1 MAKTT
6 NHPPYE
12 IDPWKADTTEPPSGL
27 TFNPEIVE
35 TAGKPKQAP
44 VPAEPT
50 EGQLKIEESI
60 SRVDRFDNEMNALR
74 EQQEKVLAEVQ
85 ENIDETNEKIKQL
98 NDLEEQIK
106 KQVGEYTEETDN
118 YLRQSELLRGELQES
133 KAKMEKAVNDA
144 SSAITAAENAQKA
157 LKAYQDGEAK
167 RFREAIN
174 QAQVGVAK
182 AADVNKQIES
192 LRNSLGGEIDKQI
205 SGNDTIAKIK
215 SDNEALNSKMK
226 DALDKSEQGA
236 NDAAK
241 AIAKAQEGM
250 DKAEE
255 VSQQLSGLKDSLGGE
270 IDKQIAVNK
279 AIKEIQSDNKAL
291 GSKLDDAL
299 KRSKQGVDDAAKAI
313 EAIENN
319 VEIGASLIT
328 VIPGTT
334 RPYWTK
340 DLSVGKEGTK
350 DEYFYSDSFEV
361 GIDGPL
367 VKINPKLEYRLY
379 LEVYGYDGESKI
391 TITFVDKDGKD
402 VSTRVISYEEK
413 NGKKER
419 VVKAG
424 FTQFPLYD
432 EILTPTWKSIDY
444 AIEFLGGVEFVKL
457 GRIRFNAY
465 SEEKK
470 KQCIRNFRIE
480 PLIPTQADVDR
491 AQNEAIG
498 ANTKAIEANTKA
510 VKAQDD
516 INKANKEFQSLQ
528 KEFNTSQTKLNK
540 TYDAM
545 WDAQG
550 KRNLLQ
556 EGIDSAQTKA
566 AEANS
571 KAIKANSLA
580 LEQQEA
586 INKANAEFQGLQKEF
601 NTSQTKLNK
610 TYNAMWDAQ
619 GKRNLLQEGIDAA
632 QIKAIKSLSKMDAG
646 TSLLAYYEP
655 SDEEVQKGS
664 ARYDLPEWGE
674 YLTDKRYESADGYPG
689 LPPGEDFA
697 YGVSSDTGT
706 KSRYL
711 SFRPIIPET
720 TYTLSFWA
728 KGSGDLVIYM
738 YGDGQRSYPITSVRQ
753 LKVNQDTLEEERDKD
768 GKRVYDPDKNGNRL
782 SNKGSQWLL
791 GGFTFPEEW
800 TYFSYEV
807 TFLASTRNVRFS
819 TFYWNW
825 KNKSSKGQYIS
836 GMTFTPDIPS
846 QAQIDQSQTEA
857 IKANTLAL
865 ENQKAINDKQDG
877 IAAAH
882 TKAIDSNRKAIRALA
897 KIDLGGSLLAYMP
910 LTDAEI
916 QKGITREYTPAWAAN
931 AANVLDGSK
940 MSDTD
945 SARGYVFLGASDGK
959 AKGEE
964 VYAQVSPGT
973 QYLFEIDIFSPVNTT
988 VIFRL
993 KCSNPKITTPINKF
1007 MSLKKD
1013 EYGGYKVVNTRTNY
1027 RSIVISSSDTYENG
1041 YRYLVE
1047 FKEGVEDIYV
1057 EEVSWSNSTSITV
1070 KSLSFAPYTPS
1081 QAAIDARQDKALKG
1095 LKLAQQLQTQMTEKN
1110 AEFTKEIY
1118 KTSTGIFHLS
1128 RDQAAGSISHKAGFV
1143 MPSYETTFRIYAR
1156 TDFSGNFVVLVNYAT
1171 GLGDGLRSYLV
1182 QESQLTLAKYPNDNV
1197 SSSIVKR
1204 AIFQGENYYKY
1215 YNLEIPSG
1223 DVESIIVFIDH
1234 VDWKAA

>member
-35 TAGKPKQAP
+35 TADKPKQAP

-50 EGQLKIEESI
+50 EGQLKIEEAI
-60 SRVDRFDNEMNALR
+60 SRQDQFHNDMAALKK
-74 EQQEKVLAEVQ
+74 EQEAILEQVQ
-85 ENIDETNEKIKQL
+85 ESIDETNEKIKQL
-98 NDLEEQIK
+98 NNLEEQIK
-106 KQVGEYTEETDN
+106 KQVGEYTEETDEK
-118 YLRQSELLRGELQES
+118 LRQAELLRGELQES

-144 SSAITAAENAQKA
+144 SSAITAAEKAQKA
-157 LKAYQDGEAK
+157 LDAYKNGESQRIKDAIVKAQE
-167 RFREAIN
+167 
-174 QAQVGVAK
+174 GVAK
-182 AADVNKQIES
+182 AAEVNKQIS
-192 LRNSLGGEIDKQI
+192 DLKNSLGGEINKQI
-205 SGNDTIAKIK
+205 SSNDTIAKIK
-215 SDNEALNSKMK
+215 ADNQA
-226 DALDKSEQGA
+226 
-236 NDAAK
+236 
-241 AIAKAQEGM
+241 
-250 DKAEE
+250 
-255 VSQQLSGLKDSLGGE
+255 LSG
-270 IDKQIAVNK
+270 
-279 AIKEIQSDNKAL
+279 
-291 GSKLDDAL
+291 KLDDAL
-299 KRSKQGVDDAAKAI
+299 KTSKQGVDDAAKAI
-313 EAIENN
+313 KAIENN

-328 VIPGTT
+328 VMPGTT

-340 DLSVGKEGTK
+340 DLSVGEEGTK

-379 LEVYGYDGESKI
+379 LETYGYDGESKI

-402 VSTRVISYEEK
+402 VSIRVISYEEK

-465 SEEKK
+465 SKEKK

-491 AQNEAIG
+491 AQN
-498 ANTKAIEANTKA
+498 KAIEANSLALEQQK
-510 VKAQDD
+510 D
-516 INKANKEFQSLQ
+516 INKQNKEFQNLQ
-528 KEFNTSQTKLNK
+528 KDFNTSQTKLNK

-566 AEANS
+566 
-571 KAIKANSLA
+571 
-580 LEQQEA
+580 
-586 INKANAEFQGLQKEF
+586 
-601 NTSQTKLNK
+601 
-610 TYNAMWDAQ
+610 
-619 GKRNLLQEGIDAA
+619 
-632 QIKAIKSLSKMDAG
+632 IKSLSKLDAG
-646 TSLLAYYEP
+646 TSLIGYYEP
-655 SDEEVQKGS
+655 TDEEVQKGN

-674 YLTDKRYESADGYPG
+674 YLADKRYESSDGYPG

-697 YGVSSDTGT
+697 YGVSSSTGT
-706 KSRYL
+706 KNRFLPY
-711 SFRPIIPET
+711 RPVIPET

-728 KGSGDLVIYM
+728 KGSGNIVVYM
-738 YGDGQRSYPITSVRQ
+738 YGDGQRSYPVTTVRQ
-753 LKVNQDTLEEERDKD
+753 LKVNQETLAEERDKD
-768 GKRVYDPDKNGNRL
+768 GKRIYEPNGNGNRI
-782 SNKGSQWLL
+782 SSKGTQWLL
-791 GGFTFPEEW
+791 SGFVFPEEW

-807 TFLASTRNVRFS
+807 TFLASTRNVRLS
-819 TFYWNW
+819 HFYWNW
-825 KNKSSKGQYIS
+825 NIKSSKGQYFS

-846 QAQIDQSQTEA
+846 QAQIDQSQNEA

-865 ENQKAINDKQDG
+865 ENQKAINDKQSG

-916 QKGITREYTPAWAAN
+916 QKGITREYVPAWAAN
-931 AANVLDGSK
+931 AANVLDGNKLSG
-940 MSDTD
+940 TD
-945 SARGYVFLGASDGK
+945 SARGYVFLGASGGS

-973 QYLFEIDIFSPVNTT
+973 QYLFEIDIFSPVNTS
-988 VIFRL
+988 VGFRL
-993 KCSNPKITTPINKF
+993 NCSNSKIDRPVKKF
-1007 MSLKKD
+1007 MWLEKD
-1013 EYGGYKVVNTRTNY
+1013 KYGGYKVTRSTLNN
-1027 RSIVISSSDTYENG
+1027 RTLTISSSDTYQNG

-1057 EEVSWSNSTSITV
+1057 EQVTWTNSTSITV
-1070 KSLSFAPYTPS
+1070 KSISFAPYTPS
-1081 QAAIDARQDKALKG
+1081 QAAIDARQEETLERLK
-1095 LKLAQQLQTQMTEKN
+1095 KFDTEQVKVN
-1110 AEFTKEIY
+1110 DRIDDAIAMIHRT
-1118 KTSTGIFHLS
+1118 
-1128 RDQAAGSISHKAGFV
+1128 AAGV
-1143 MPSYETTFRIYAR
+1143 MFMPRETIRASNPHGVAAKMPYRDRYLELYSNTSFK
-1156 TDFSGNFVVLVNYAT
+1156 GNVTIVVNYSNGNTQVLNEEFNRDYTTESAANYHSNVKAISDKHNRVKFKKVQLP
-1171 GLGDGLRSYLV
+1171 LGDVNNIYLLMDPTEWSYV
-1182 QESQLTLAKYPNDNV
+1182 
-1197 SSSIVKR
+1197 
-1204 AIFQGENYYKY
+1204 
-1215 YNLEIPSG
+1215 
-1223 DVESIIVFIDH
+1223 
-1234 VDWKAA
+1234 

>member
-12 IDPWKADTTEPPSGL
+12 IDPWKADTAEPPSGL

-44 VPAEPT
+44 APPEPT

-60 SRVDRFDNEMNALR
+60 SRVDRFDNEMNALK
-74 EQQEKVLAEVQ
+74 EQQEKVLAEV
-85 ENIDETNEKIKQL
+85 EKNINEADEKIKQL
-98 NDLEEQIK
+98 NELEEQIK
-106 KQVGEYTEETDN
+106 QKVEEYTDETDG
-118 YLRQSELLRGELQES
+118 YLRQSELLRGELKES
-133 KAKMEKAVNDA
+133 KAKMEKAANDA
-144 SSAITAAENAQKA
+144 SSAIAAAEKAQKA
-157 LKAYQDGEAK
+157 LKDYQAGEAK
-167 RFREAIN
+167 RFQEAIN

-192 LRNSLGGEIDKQI
+192 LKNSLGGEIDKQI
-205 SGNDTIAKIK
+205 STNETIKK
-215 SDNEALNSKMK
+215 
-226 DALDKSEQGA
+226 
-236 NDAAK
+236 
-241 AIAKAQEGM
+241 
-250 DKAEE
+250 
-255 VSQQLSGLKDSLGGE
+255 
-270 IDKQIAVNK
+270 
-279 AIKEIQSDNKAL
+279 IQSDNKGL
-291 GSKLDDAL
+291 SSKLDDAL
-299 KRSKQGVDDAAKAI
+299 KKSKQGVDDAAKAI
-313 EAIENN
+313 KAIENN

-328 VIPGTT
+328 VMPGTT

-340 DLSVGKEGTK
+340 DLSVGEEGAK
-350 DEYFYSDSFEV
+350 NEYFYSDSFEV

-379 LEVYGYDGESKI
+379 LETFGYDGESKI
-391 TITFVDKDGKD
+391 TIAFVDKDGNN
-402 VSTRVISYEEK
+402 VSVRVSSYEEK
-413 NGKKER
+413 NGKKEK

-424 FTQFPLYD
+424 YTQFPLYT
-432 EILTPTWKSIDY
+432 EVLTPTWKSFDY
-444 AIEFLGGVEFVKL
+444 VIEFLGEVEFVKL
-457 GRIRFNAY
+457 GQIRFNAY
-465 SEEKK
+465 SKEKK
-470 KQCIRNFRIE
+470 KQCIKNFRIE

-491 AQNEAIG
+491 AQNQAI
-498 ANTKAIEANTKA
+498 
-510 VKAQDD
+510 
-516 INKANKEFQSLQ
+516 
-528 KEFNTSQTKLNK
+528 
-540 TYDAM
+540 
-545 WDAQG
+545 
-550 KRNLLQ
+550 
-556 EGIDSAQTKA
+556 
-566 AEANS
+566 EANS
-571 KAIKANSLA
+571 KAIEANSTA
-580 LEQQEA
+580 LKQQEA
-586 INKANAEFQGLQKEF
+586 VNKLNSDFRE
-601 NTSQTKLNK
+601 SQTKLNK

-619 GKRNLLQEGIDAA
+619 GKRNLLQEGID
-632 QIKAIKSLSKMDAG
+632 KSQNEAVIASARA
-646 TSLLAYYEP
+646 SLTPELGNSLVPYATP
-655 SDEEVQKGS
+655 SDQDILDGKAVWNMPHY
-664 ARYDLPEWGE
+664 ALPGRAGW
-674 YLTDKRYESADGYPG
+674 T
-689 LPPGEDFA
+689 
-697 YGVSSDTGT
+697 VSSEGPARGKPTEVSDIGWAIGTKNGDGTMSYHGPDTPCVPGGIYNVEFWGYANSAGSQMYIELRETGT
-706 KSRYL
+706 GTHAVEKGTGDTSGGSY
-711 SFRPIIPET
+711 IIGGME
-720 TYTLSFWA
+720 
-728 KGSGDLVIYM
+728 
-738 YGDGQRSYPITSVRQ
+738 
-753 LKVNQDTLEEERDKD
+753 LKVGWHKYTGTIKIKEDMRS
-768 GKRVYDPDKNGNRL
+768 VYINN
-782 SNKGSQWLL
+782 W
-791 GGFTFPEEW
+791 
-800 TYFSYEV
+800 
-807 TFLASTRNVRFS
+807 
-819 TFYWNW
+819 YWNYPRGS
-825 KNKSSKGQYIS
+825 KSNVQLITGLKI
-836 GMTFTPDIPS
+836 DLAVPS
-846 QAQIDQSQTEA
+846 VWDVVN
-857 IKANTLAL
+857 ANTLAL
-865 ENQKAINDKQDG
+865 ENQKAINDKQEG

-916 QKGITREYTPAWAAN
+916 KKGITREYTPAWAAN

-940 MSDTD
+940 MSGTD
-945 SARGYVFLGASDGK
+945 SARGYVFLGASGGK

-1057 EEVSWSNSTSITV
+1057 EEVFWSNSTSITV

-1095 LKLAQQLQTQMTEKN
+1095 LELAQQLQTQMTEKN

-1118 KTSTGIFHLS
+1118 KTSTGIFHLN

-1143 MPSYETTFRIYAR
+1143 MPSYNTTFRIYAR

-1171 GLGDGLRSYLV
+1171 GLGDGLRSYLI

>member
-60 SRVDRFDNEMNALR
+60 SRVDRFDNEMKALR
-74 EQQEKVLAEVQ
+74 DQQEKVLKEV
-85 ENIDETNEKIKQL
+85 NETIEDTDNKIKQL
-98 NDLEEQIK
+98 NELEEQIK
-106 KQVGEYTEETDN
+106 KQVGEYTDDTDE

-133 KAKMEKAVNDA
+133 KAKMEKAVSDA
-144 SSAITAAENAQKA
+144 SSAISAAEKAQKA
-157 LKAYQDGEAK
+157 LEAYKNGEKARLEEAI
-167 RFREAIN
+167 REA
-174 QAQVGVAK
+174 QSGVAK
-182 AADVNKQIES
+182 AADVNKQISS
-192 LRNSLGGEIDKQI
+192 LRDSLSGEIDKQI
-205 SGNDTIAKIK
+205 AANKTIKEIQ
-215 SDNEALNSKMK
+215 SDNEALGSKMK
-226 DALDKSEQGA
+226 DALDKSEKGT

-279 AIKEIQSDNKAL
+279 AIKEIQSDNEAL
-291 GSKLDDAL
+291 GSRLDDVL
-299 KRSKQGVDDAAKAI
+299 KTSKQGVDDAAKAI
-313 EAIENN
+313 ELLDSRID
-319 VEIGASLIT
+319 IGGSLLTI
-328 VIPGTT
+328 IPGTT
-334 RPYWTK
+334 KPYWTEGLAYVDDGK
-340 DLSVGKEGTK
+340 NPPYWTYVGN
-350 DEYFYSDSFEV
+350 SRS
-361 GIDGPL
+361 INGPL
-367 VKINPKLEYRLY
+367 VKVDSRIEYSVSMGLFG
-379 LEVYGYDGESKI
+379 YGGDSIITMALKDENDDFIPVEIAEYVEEDGEKKRKVISNRNNYFLHRK
-391 TITFVDKDGKD
+391 TINFGWEDINYTIRFIEDTKFARLATIYFND
-402 VSTRVISYEEK
+402 VS
-413 NGKKER
+413 
-419 VVKAG
+419 
-424 FTQFPLYD
+424 
-432 EILTPTWKSIDY
+432 
-444 AIEFLGGVEFVKL
+444 
-457 GRIRFNAY
+457 
-465 SEEKK
+465 SETK
-470 KQCIRNFRIE
+470 KQCIRNFRID
-480 PLIPTQADVDR
+480 PLIPSQEDVDR
-491 AQNEAIG
+491 AQNQAIEA
-498 ANTKAIEANTKA
+498 NSKAIEANSTALKQQEA
-510 VKAQDD
+510 V
-516 INKANKEFQSLQ
+516 NKLNSDFRE
-528 KEFNTSQTKLNK
+528 SQTKLNK

-580 LEQQEA
+580 LEQQES
-586 INKANAEFQGLQKEF
+586 INKTNKEFQSLQKEF

-610 TYNAMWDAQ
+610 TYDAMWDAQ
-619 GKRNLLQEGIDAA
+619 GKRNLLQEGIDSA
-632 QIKAIKSLSKMDAG
+632 QTKAIKSLSKLDAG
-646 TSLLAYYEP
+646 TSLIGYYEP
-655 SDEEVQKGS
+655 TDEEVQKGN

-674 YLTDKRYESADGYPG
+674 YIAEKRYESSDGYPG

-711 SFRPIIPET
+711 SFRPVIPET

-753 LKVNQDTLEEERDKD
+753 LKINQETLEEERDKN
-768 GKRVYDPDKNGNRL
+768 GKRIYDSDKNGNRL
-782 SNKGSQWLL
+782 SSKGSQWLL
-791 GGFTFPEEW
+791 GGFVFPEEW

-825 KNKSSKGQYIS
+825 RNKSSKGQYFA

-910 LTDAEI
+910 LTDEEI
-916 QKGITREYTPAWAAN
+916 EKGLTREHIPAWAAG
-931 AANVLDGSK
+931 AANVLDGSQN
-940 MSDTD
+940 SGSN
-945 SARGYVFLGASDGK
+945 SAKGYVFLGGSGGSALGK
-959 AKGEE
+959 E

-973 QYLFEIDIFSPVNTT
+973 QYLFEIDLFAPTNTT
-988 VIFRL
+988 VFFFL
-993 KCSNPKITTPINKF
+993 ECSNEKVSKPIKKL
-1007 MSLKKD
+1007 MWLEKD
-1013 EYGGYKVVNTRTNY
+1013 EYGGYRVVKTQTDRY
-1027 RSIVISSSDTYENG
+1027 SVVISSSDTYENG

-1047 FKEGVEDIYV
+1047 FEEGVEDIYV
-1057 EEVSWSNSTSITV
+1057 EKVSWTSSTSITV
-1070 KSLSFAPYTPS
+1070 KNLSFAPYTPS
-1081 QAAIDARQDKALKG
+1081 QAAIDARQNKALKG
-1095 LKLAQQLQTQMTEKN
+1095 LELAQTLQTQISEKN
-1110 AEFTKEIY
+1110 AEFAKDIY

-1128 RDQAAGSISHKAGFV
+1128 RDQASGSISHRAGFV
-1143 MPSYETTFRIYAR
+1143 MPSYNTTFKIYAR
-1156 TDFSGNFVVLVNYAT
+1156 TDFSGNFIVLVNYAT
-1171 GLGDGLRSYLV
+1171 GIGDGLRSYLV

-1197 SSSIVKR
+1197 SSDIVKR
-1204 AIFQGENYYKY
+1204 AIFQGQNYYRY

-1234 VDWKAA
+1234 VDWKAG

>member
-1 MAKTT
+1 M
-6 NHPPYE
+6 
-12 IDPWKADTTEPPSGL
+12 
-27 TFNPEIVE
+27 
-35 TAGKPKQAP
+35 
-44 VPAEPT
+44 
-50 EGQLKIEESI
+50 
-60 SRVDRFDNEMNALR
+60 
-74 EQQEKVLAEVQ
+74 
-85 ENIDETNEKIKQL
+85 
-98 NDLEEQIK
+98 
-106 KQVGEYTEETDN
+106 
-118 YLRQSELLRGELQES
+118 
-133 KAKMEKAVNDA
+133 
-144 SSAITAAENAQKA
+144 
-157 LKAYQDGEAK
+157 
-167 RFREAIN
+167 
-174 QAQVGVAK
+174 
-182 AADVNKQIES
+182 
-192 LRNSLGGEIDKQI
+192 
-205 SGNDTIAKIK
+205 
-215 SDNEALNSKMK
+215 
-226 DALDKSEQGA
+226 
-236 NDAAK
+236 
-241 AIAKAQEGM
+241 
-250 DKAEE
+250 
-255 VSQQLSGLKDSLGGE
+255 
-270 IDKQIAVNK
+270 
-279 AIKEIQSDNKAL
+279 
-291 GSKLDDAL
+291 
-299 KRSKQGVDDAAKAI
+299 
-313 EAIENN
+313 
-319 VEIGASLIT
+319 
-328 VIPGTT
+328 PGTT

-340 DLSVGKEGTK
+340 DLSVGEEGTK

-367 VKINPKLEYRLY
+367 VKINPKIEYRLY
-379 LEVYGYDGESKI
+379 LDAFGYDGESKI
-391 TITFVDKDGKD
+391 TISFVDRNGEN
-402 VSTRVISYEEK
+402 VSVKVSSYEEK
-413 NGKKER
+413 NGKKEK

-424 FTQFPLYD
+424 YTQFPLYT
-432 EILTPTWKSIDY
+432 EVLTPTWQNFDY
-444 AIEFLGGVEFVKL
+444 VIEFLGEVEFVKL
-457 GRIRFNAY
+457 GQIRFNAY
-465 SEEKK
+465 SKEKK
-470 KQCIRNFRIE
+470 KQCIKNFRIE

-491 AQNEAIG
+491 AQNQAI
-498 ANTKAIEANTKA
+498 
-510 VKAQDD
+510 
-516 INKANKEFQSLQ
+516 
-528 KEFNTSQTKLNK
+528 
-540 TYDAM
+540 
-545 WDAQG
+545 
-550 KRNLLQ
+550 
-556 EGIDSAQTKA
+556 
-566 AEANS
+566 EANS
-571 KAIKANSLA
+571 KAIEANSTA
-580 LEQQEA
+580 LKQQEA
-586 INKANAEFQGLQKEF
+586 VNKLNSDFRE
-601 NTSQTKLNK
+601 SQTKLNK

-619 GKRNLLQEGIDAA
+619 GKRNLLQEGIDSA
-632 QIKAIKSLSKMDAG
+632 QTKAIKSLSKMDAG
-646 TSLLAYYEP
+646 TSLLSYYEP
-655 SDEEVQKGS
+655 TDEEVQSGK
-664 ARYDLPEWGE
+664 ARYDLYEWGE
-674 YLTDKRYESADGYPG
+674 YLADKRYESADGYPG

-697 YGVSSDTGT
+697 YGVSSNTGT
-706 KSRYL
+706 KNRSMSY
-711 SFRPIIPET
+711 RPVIPET

-738 YGDGQRSYPITSVRQ
+738 YGDGQRSYPVTSVRQ
-753 LKVNQDTLEEERDKD
+753 LKVNQKTLEEERDKE
-768 GKRVYDPDKNGNRL
+768 GKRIYNPEGNGNKV
-782 SNKGSQWLL
+782 SSQGSQWLL
-791 GGFTFPEEW
+791 SGFTFPEEW

-807 TFLASTRNVRFS
+807 TFLASTRNVRLS
-819 TFYWNW
+819 HFYWNW
-825 KNKSSKGQYIS
+825 RNKSTKGQYFS

-846 QAQIDQSQTEA
+846 QAQIDQAQTEA

-940 MSDTD
+940 MSGTD
-945 SARGYVFLGASDGK
+945 SARGYVFLGASGGK

-1095 LKLAQQLQTQMTEKN
+1095 LELAQQLQTQMTEKN

-1143 MPSYETTFRIYAR
+1143 MPSYNTTFRIYAR

>member
-44 VPAEPT
+44 VPPEPT

-60 SRVDRFDNEMNALR
+60 SRVDRFNNEMNTLR
-74 EQQEKVLAEVQ
+74 EQQEKVLNQVQ
-85 ENIDETNEKIKQL
+85 EGIDETNEKIKQL

-133 KAKMEKAVNDA
+133 KANMEKAVNDA
-144 SSAITAAENAQKA
+144 SSAISAAEKAQKA
-157 LKAYQDGEAK
+157 LKAYQDGEAERLK
-167 RFREAIN
+167 EAIN
-174 QAQVGVAK
+174 QAQAGVAK

-192 LRNSLGGEIDKQI
+192 LKNSL
-205 SGNDTIAKIK
+205 S
-215 SDNEALNSKMK
+215 
-226 DALDKSEQGA
+226 
-236 NDAAK
+236 
-241 AIAKAQEGM
+241 
-250 DKAEE
+250 
-255 VSQQLSGLKDSLGGE
+255 GE
-270 IDKQIAVNK
+270 IDKQIAVNET
-279 AIKEIQSDNKAL
+279 IKEIQSDNKAL
-291 GSKLDDAL
+291 GSRLDDVL
-299 KRSKQGVDDAAKAI
+299 KTSKQGVDDAAKAI

-328 VIPGTT
+328 VMPGTT

-340 DLSVGKEGTK
+340 DLSVGEEGTK

-361 GIDGPL
+361 GIDGPF

-379 LEVYGYDGESKI
+379 LEAYGYDGESKI

-424 FTQFPLYD
+424 FTQFPLYN

-457 GRIRFNAY
+457 GRIKFNAY
-465 SEEKK
+465 SKEKK

-566 AEANS
+566 
-571 KAIKANSLA
+571 
-580 LEQQEA
+580 
-586 INKANAEFQGLQKEF
+586 
-601 NTSQTKLNK
+601 
-610 TYNAMWDAQ
+610 
-619 GKRNLLQEGIDAA
+619 
-632 QIKAIKSLSKMDAG
+632 IKSLSKLDAG
-646 TSLLAYYEP
+646 TSLVGYYEP
-655 SDEEVQKGS
+655 TDEEVQKGN

-674 YLTDKRYESADGYPG
+674 YIAEKRYESSDGYPG

-697 YGVSSDTGT
+697 YGVSSGTGT

-711 SFRPIIPET
+711 SFRPVIPET

-728 KGSGDLVIYM
+728 KGSGGLVIYM

-753 LKVNQDTLEEERDKD
+753 LKINQETMEEERDKN
-768 GKRVYDPDKNGNRL
+768 GKRIYDPDKNGNRL
-782 SNKGSQWLL
+782 TAKGSQWLL
-791 GGFTFPEEW
+791 GGFNFPEEW

-825 KNKSSKGQYIS
+825 RNKSSKGQYIS

-916 QKGITREYTPAWAAN
+916 QKGITREYVPAWAAN
-931 AANVLDGSK
+931 AANVLDGNKLSG
-940 MSDTD
+940 TD
-945 SARGYVFLGASDGK
+945 SSRGYVFLGASGGS

-973 QYLFEIDIFSPVNTT
+973 QYLFEIDVFSPVNTS
-988 VIFRL
+988 IGFRL
-993 KCSNPKITTPINKF
+993 NCSNSKIDRPVKKF
-1007 MSLKKD
+1007 MWLEKD
-1013 EYGGYKVVNTRTNY
+1013 EYGGYKVTRSTLNN
-1027 RSIVISSSDTYENG
+1027 RTLTISSSDTYQNG

-1057 EEVSWSNSTSITV
+1057 EQVTWTNSTSITV

-1081 QAAIDARQDKALKG
+1081 QAAIDARQDKALEG
-1095 LKLAQQLQTQMTEKN
+1095 LKLAQTLQRQMTQKQQ
-1110 AEFTKEIY
+1110 EFTTKLYE
-1118 KTSTGIFHLS
+1118 TSTGIVFLK
-1128 RDQAAGSISHKAGFV
+1128 RDEAAGSISHGVGFE
-1143 MPSYETTFRIYAR
+1143 MPSYNTTFKIYTRA
-1156 TDFSGNFVVLVNYAT
+1156 DFYGNLIVLVNYAT
-1171 GLGDGLRSYLV
+1171 GLGDGLKAYRVLKNN
-1182 QESQLTLAKYPNDNV
+1182 LTLAINPNANV
-1197 SSSIVKR
+1197 GSSIVRR
-1204 AIFQGENYYKY
+1204 AIFQGEDHYKY
-1215 YNLEIPSG
+1215 YNLNIDSG
-1223 DVESIIVFIDH
+1223 DVENIIVFIEH
-1234 VDWKAA
+1234 ITWGQG